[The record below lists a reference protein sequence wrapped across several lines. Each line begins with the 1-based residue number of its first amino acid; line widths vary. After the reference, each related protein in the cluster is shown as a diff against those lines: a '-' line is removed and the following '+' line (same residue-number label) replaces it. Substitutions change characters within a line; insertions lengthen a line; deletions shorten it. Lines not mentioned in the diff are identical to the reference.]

1 MTGFLHHW
9 APTIIAAGSA
19 AAVAFAGQIFT
30 DIGPWYRNL
39 RKPPWQPPDWLF
51 GPAWTIIFICA
62 AIAGV
67 VGWHA
72 MPNSAATAVL
82 LSLFAVNGVLNVLW
96 SVFFFA
102 MKRPDFA
109 MREVGFLWLSIAA
122 LMVVLA
128 IYTGLA
134 WLYLLPYL
142 LWVSFASFLN
152 YTIVR
157 LNAPF
162 EQAG

>member
-1 MTGFLHHW
+1 M
-9 APTIIAAGSA
+9 
-19 AAVAFAGQIFT
+19 AGQLVT
-30 DIGPWYRNL
+30 DIGPWYYNL
-39 RKPPWQPPDWLF
+39 RKPSWQPPNWLF
-51 GPAWTIIFICA
+51 APAWTIIFICA

-72 MPNSAATAVL
+72 MPNMPTAAL
-82 LSLFAVNGVLNVLW
+82 LLGLFAVNGVLNVLW

-109 MREVGFLWLSIAA
+109 MAEVGFLWLSIAA

-128 IYTGLA
+128 IYAGHT

-152 YTIVR
+152 YTIVQI
-157 LNAPF
+157 NAPF
-162 EQAG
+162 AEAR